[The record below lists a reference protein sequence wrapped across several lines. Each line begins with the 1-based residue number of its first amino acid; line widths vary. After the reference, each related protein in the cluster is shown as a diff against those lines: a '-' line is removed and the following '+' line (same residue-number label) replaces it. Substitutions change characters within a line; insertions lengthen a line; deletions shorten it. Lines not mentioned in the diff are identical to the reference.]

1 MVLPKTTHSR
11 GFKQYQSG
19 ESNEVRNRLKEYGEE
34 IYRNEDEE
42 IYRNEDEEIYRNE
55 GEEMYASS
63 FLYDIGA
70 AMKTTELKTFSA
82 LVCT

>member
-42 IYRNEDEEIYRNE
+42 IYRNE